1 MEIIMKA
8 IVLVAGYASR
18 LYPLT
23 LNKPKAL
30 LTLNKT
36 TLLDFLVKKISFID
50 EIDDVILVSNHK
62 FYEHFENWKASYKG
76 RLNITVLD
84 DGTSTNET
92 RLGAIGDLQ
101 FALDTL
107 NIDDDIMLL
116 VSDNYFTFSL
126 KDFYDYY
133 LEKDSD
139 CILVTKFDDLEYLG
153 RHFACVNVDNND
165 KVIKMVE
172 KPGGIP
178 DTNIG
183 AYASYIYKKDT
194 VRMVKQYLSEGNNKD
209 APGHF
214 PAWLCSRKPVHAYS
228 FKGKC
233 YDIGTIDVYNSLNAE
248 LTRKGNSTR
257 KYKVSK
263 KQLNKKRK

>member
-1 MEIIMKA
+1 MKA

-30 LTLNKT
+30 LTLNHT
-36 TLLDFLVKKISFID
+36 TLLDFLVKKITY
-50 EIDDVILVSNHK
+50 IDDINEVILVSNHK
-62 FYEHFENWKASYKG
+62 FYDQFEDWKAGYKG
-76 RLNITVLD
+76 KLKITVLD

-101 FALDTL
+101 FAIEKL

-126 KDFYDYY
+126 KDFYDFH
-133 LEKDSD
+133 KQKGTD
-139 CILVTKFDDLEYLG
+139 CILVTTFDDLEYLG
-153 RHFACVNVDNND
+153 KNFGVVNVDSD
-165 KVIKMVE
+165 GKVLKMVE

-178 DTNIG
+178 DSNIG

-194 VRMVKQYLSEGNNKD
+194 VKMVKQYLDEGNNKD
-209 APGHF
+209 APGNF
-214 PAWLCSRKPVHAYS
+214 PSWLCSRKPVYAYS
-228 FKGKC
+228 FKGNC
-233 YDIGTIDVYNSLNAE
+233 YDIGTIDVYNSLNKQ
-248 LTRKGNSTR
+248 LTRKQSNSKR
-257 KYKVSK
+257 IKVSK
-263 KQLNKKRK
+263 KQLKRK